1 MTYPIAPIKP
11 AAGTTHQ
18 IKAAK
23 ALEPASKE
31 MWDVMKKSLVL
42 RGRKCPLALL
52 IPLDRIAFIE
62 ARELLMSPFG
72 FTPDDEPADKPEDS
86 NSQDLNA
93 MMRQMQEQIQKQ
105 FEQLG
110 LNPAGTNLAG
120 FVNPF
125 ASFTSAPQESLPPT
139 VVRDTAKKFVQVQG
153 SQPIGTRDVTVVDN
167 AFEIADLW
175 LNEATVFPA
184 TTGNTSQ
191 RAVSRLD
198 WVDETLKGWQST
210 MEPLATGLATAISGL
225 LDDAMAQQ
233 SQDSTESEAIAAPMG
248 AIAGLLRTFIGSLI
262 ATQLGQAIGSI
273 SATATGAHDVALP
286 LLDPARPLLIP
297 ENIEK
302 WSADLEIPKSE
313 IYLFH
318 ALREASIARL
328 FAHNPWLVSYIRSA
342 IVDYGGGI
350 HIDMEAI
357 QRQAEE
363 AMQNFDPSQLNP
375 ESGENSFSI
384 ALNNGIFTPEETP
397 SQRAALSKLETALA
411 LVDGWADEVTTLAA
425 GDRLP
430 SLTQLREMY
439 RRQRATS
446 APSQQLFKTLL
457 GLEVRPKLA
466 REASAFW
473 QKVRESNGLA
483 ARDNIWSSILPTEQ
497 ELLDPEKFLA
507 SSEIPDDLSGL
518 L

>member
-1 MTYPIAPIKP
+1 
-11 AAGTTHQ
+11 
-18 IKAAK
+18 
-23 ALEPASKE
+23 
-31 MWDVMKKSLVL
+31 
-42 RGRKCPLALL
+42 
-52 IPLDRIAFIE
+52 
-62 ARELLMSPFG
+62 MSPFG
-72 FTPDDEPADKPEDS
+72 FTPDDGEDSSGKPEDFS
-86 NSQDLNA
+86 A
-93 MMRQMQEQIQKQ
+93 MMRQMQEQIQRQ

-110 LNPAGTNLAG
+110 INPAG

-125 ASFTSAPQESLPPT
+125 AAFTQGSQEALPQA
-139 VVRDTAKKFVQVQG
+139 VVRDTAKKFVQAQG
-153 SQPIGTRDVTVVDN
+153 SQPIGTKDVTVVDS

-184 TTGNTSQ
+184 TSGNTAQ

-198 WVDETLKGWQST
+198 WVDETLKGWQAT
-210 MEPLATGLATAISGL
+210 MEPLATGLSSAISSL
-225 LDDAMAQQ
+225 LDEAMAQQ
-233 SQDSTESEAIAAPMG
+233 SQDSENSEAVAGPMG

-262 ATQLGQAIGSI
+262 ATQLGQAIGGI
-273 SATATGAHDVALP
+273 SATATGAHDVGLP

-302 WSADLEIPKSE
+302 WSQDLEIPKTE

-328 FAHNPWLVSYIRSA
+328 FEHNPWIVSYIRSA
-342 IVDYGGGI
+342 IVEYGRGI

-363 AMQNFDPSQLNP
+363 AMQNFDPSQIGP
-375 ESGENSFSI
+375 ESGENSFTI

-397 SQRAALSKLETALA
+397 TQRAALSKLETALA
-411 LVDGWADEVTTLAA
+411 LVDGWADEVSTLAA
-425 GDRLP
+425 GDRIP
-430 SLTQLREMY
+430 SISQLREMY

-446 APSQQLFKTLL
+446 APSQQLFKSLL
-457 GLEVRPKLA
+457 GLEVTPKLA

-473 QKVRESNGLA
+473 QKVRESKDIA
-483 ARDNIWSSILPTEQ
+483 ARDQIWSGILPSAE
-497 ELLDPEKFLA
+497 ELLNPEGFLA
-507 SSEIPDDLSGL
+507 STEIPDDLSGL